1 MHHCFFLLQGLFEL
15 AGGNAGHLFELAGE
29 GAVVGV
35 AAGEGDV
42 GDGVVGLQQLHG
54 LFEADFLDQLFRCHV
69 EVFFQAPLQL

>member
-1 MHHCFFLLQGLFEL
+1 MHHRFFLLQGLFEL

-42 GDGVVGLQQLHG
+42 GDGVVGLQ
-54 LFEADFLDQLFRCHV
+54 
-69 EVFFQAPLQL
+69 